1 MRRSLLVATAL
12 LGSIQSLALAQAGF
26 RWPDNPKNIKVL
38 PDSIRGQRLGQVMRG
53 FTGAL
58 GVRCDHCHVGQG
70 DLANFDF
77 ASDDKPAKQK
87 ARVMLKMLQAIN
99 GTHLAELGEKR
110 MMVTC
115 TTCHRG
121 LARPVPLEDVLE
133 AALDSAGMD
142 AATAKYDE
150 LRKRY
155 YGGFA
160 YNFARGPLT
169 GLGERMAQKQKFAE
183 AVKFLQLEIANNGDD
198 VRTLLALG
206 GAQVQSGDKDGAK
219 ASFDKALAIAPDN
232 MKPMIQQQVDRML
245 KP

>member
-1 MRRSLLVATAL
+1 MRRTLLISAVLVAST
-12 LGSIQSLALAQAGF
+12 SQLAQAQGGF
-26 RWPDNPKNIKVL
+26 RWPDNPKNLKVL
-38 PDSIRGQRLGQVMRG
+38 PDSFRGQRLGQVMRA

-58 GVRCDHCHVGQG
+58 GVRCDYCHVGQG
-70 DLANFDF
+70 DLATFDF

-87 ARVMLKMLQAIN
+87 ARLMLKMVQAIN

-110 MMVTC
+110 MAVTC

-121 LARPVPLEDVLE
+121 LARPVPIEDVLE
-133 AALDSAGMD
+133 AAVDSAGVD
-142 AATAKYDE
+142 AAAAKYDE

-169 GLGERMAQKQKFAE
+169 GLGERMVQKQKFPE
-183 AVKFLQLEIANNGDD
+183 AIKFLQLEIANNGED
-198 VRTLLALG
+198 VRTLMALG
-206 GAQVQSGDKDGAK
+206 GAQVQAGDKDGAK
-219 ASFDKALAIAPDN
+219 KTFDKALAMAPDN
-232 MKPMIQQQVDRML
+232 MKPMIQQQVDRIL